1 MRLDVYLY
9 TFGYASSRQRA
20 SCLIKEGCVQVK
32 GKTVRKPSFETDG
45 KAVEVQKGGLRY
57 VSRGGLKLE
66 EAIRR
71 FSFDPTGL
79 VCLDL
84 GASTGGFTDC
94 LLQHGAKKVYALDV
108 GFGQL
113 ANSLRTDSRV
123 TVLEHY
129 NARNLEKKDF
139 SEPVDAVVS
148 DLSFISQR
156 LIYPAVSGILSSGM
170 PFISLVKP
178 QFEAGREAVGKGGLV
193 KDRQV
198 HWRVMQELILES
210 MNSRLY
216 LSDFCASPIDG
227 GDGNREYLALFRKDS
242 PCVCDERRL
251 MTAIFHDE

>member
-9 TFGYASSRQRA
+9 TSGYASSRQRA
-20 SCLIKEGCVQVK
+20 SCLIKEGLVRVE

-45 KAVEVQKGGLRY
+45 KAVEVQEGGLRY

-66 EAIRR
+66 EAIKR
-71 FSFDPTGL
+71 FSFDPAGL

-113 ANSLRTDSRV
+113 AASLRSDTRV
-123 TVLEHY
+123 AVLEHY

-139 SEPVDAVVS
+139 EEPVDAVVS

-156 LIYPAVSGILSSGM
+156 LIYPAVSGVLSPGM

-178 QFEAGREAVGKGGLV
+178 QFEAGREAVGKGG
-193 KDRQV
+193 
-198 HWRVMQELILES
+198 W
-210 MNSRLY
+210 
-216 LSDFCASPIDG
+216 
-227 GDGNREYLALFRKDS
+227 
-242 PCVCDERRL
+242 
-251 MTAIFHDE
+251 